1 MSVTIL
7 DIRMAGIDYQLA
19 GVAIREIFSFTKASL
34 AEALEQIKKEY
45 PDLGCVIL
53 STCNRTEIWLH
64 GGDIAPFGLLCRLKG
79 VEEDAYRSFFQHRQG
94 KEAVHYLME
103 LACGLR
109 SQIFGEDQILTQ
121 VKQAIGF
128 SRAYQSADTVLE
140 VLFRDAV
147 TAAKRVKTDLR
158 LTAVNRS
165 MAVGTLELLEEK
177 LGTLEN
183 KKCMVI
189 GNGEMGRL
197 AAAELRSR
205 GCQVLMTL
213 RQYKGRDAIIPAGC
227 RAIPYEERMAYL
239 PQMDIVLSATSSPHY
254 TIKKEAVEE
263 LLLPNPVTIVDL
275 AVPRDVDPGLKD
287 YHQLSVYD
295 VDDLGGAL
303 REEDV
308 VQTQKARELLA
319 EYEGEFSHWYDF
331 REWVP
336 LVQHIGEVT
345 GQEVAWRSQKA
356 IRELEVPQETGKI
369 LSQAVSVATQK
380 SVAKLLYGLRE
391 YLDAQQLKI
400 CMEGLRRSLEE
411 DGE

>member
-64 GGDIAPFGLLCRLKG
+64 GGDISPFGLLCRLKG

-287 YHQLSVYD
+287 YHPLSVYD

-345 GQEVAWRSQKA
+345 GQEVAWRSQ
-356 IRELEVPQETGKI
+356 
-369 LSQAVSVATQK
+369 
-380 SVAKLLYGLRE
+380 
-391 YLDAQQLKI
+391 
-400 CMEGLRRSLEE
+400 
-411 DGE
+411 